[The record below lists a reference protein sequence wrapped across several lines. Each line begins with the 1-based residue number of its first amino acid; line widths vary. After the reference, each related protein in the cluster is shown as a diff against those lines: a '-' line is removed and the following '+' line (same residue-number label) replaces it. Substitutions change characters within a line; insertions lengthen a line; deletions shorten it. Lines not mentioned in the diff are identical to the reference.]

1 MMEIYGEKGAL
12 VMDGNPDLTYYPAG
26 GEKQTIPVRDAPQAS
41 GEGVKEVNV
50 VDGYTRQML
59 NLYKYMKGDHSIPF
73 PTVQDGYNSLM
84 IAKAMMESAT
94 TNKAVEL

>member
-1 MMEIYGEKGAL
+1 M
-12 VMDGNPDLTYYPAG
+12 
-26 GEKQTIPVRDAPQAS
+26 
-41 GEGVKEVNV
+41 